1 MTTATANDSVQ
12 LSDELAV
19 EVNGEDVPQDVAEEQ
34 DEDVTEP
41 VEGDVVTEE
50 GDVVAEAPAKGKR
63 GRKAKAEV
71 EPEKSEFNRAKAKA
85 LTDKLRTG
93 IEKAAD
99 LLMEAYQGR
108 IWLALV
114 NPETGEPYKSW
125 TDYLTGEF
133 GEYRIKLPKP
143 RRLELVE
150 RMTYEA
156 KMPTRA
162 IGDALGVDQ
171 KTVVNDRKEL
181 AEAHDAADGEREGA
195 TVVGEGGV
203 EVPIAKAR
211 REETPEKR
219 AAKFADRVTRVFEK
233 LDKAAGD
240 LTEAMTD
247 ELFEEVAGELA
258 KRHRGDAVRLASVI
272 AQFQESIQ

>member
-1 MTTATANDSVQ
+1 MTTATANDSVEVTDQ
-12 LSDELAV
+12 LSVEL
-19 EVNGEDVPQDVAEEQ
+19 NGEDVPQDVEEQ
-34 DEDVTEP
+34 DEDTTEP
-41 VEGDVVTEE
+41 VEGDVVDAE

-63 GRKAKAEV
+63 GRKPKAEV
-71 EPEKSEFNRAKAKA
+71 VETSEFTKAKA
-85 LTDKLRTG
+85 RTITDKLRKNF
-93 IEKAAD
+93 EQAAD
-99 LLMEAYQGR
+99 QLMEAYQGR
-108 IWLALV
+108 IWLAL
-114 NPETGEPYKSW
+114 NDPETGEPYKTW